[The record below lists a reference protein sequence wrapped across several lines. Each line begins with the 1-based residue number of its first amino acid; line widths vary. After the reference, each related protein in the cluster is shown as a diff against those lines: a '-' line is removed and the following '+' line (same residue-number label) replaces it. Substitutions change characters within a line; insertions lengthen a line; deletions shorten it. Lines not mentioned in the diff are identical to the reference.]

1 MPGST
6 PQHTGDLKLSEVIAA
21 LSCALDLVE
30 GHPLGHA
37 GRTCLLALRLAAELR
52 LPSTERAVLFHATLL
67 KDAGCLTTTARLNAV
82 FAAEDAALQHTRSLF
97 EWSGTL
103 ASVRR
108 SLRRVAGHGHSL
120 TRGVCRATRNLS
132 GAGVAR
138 NLVRTRCMRGAEI
151 GRMLGLPEMAAG
163 AISSLDEHWNGG
175 GMPAGLRGQEIP
187 FLARVIGLAQ
197 TVESLVN
204 AHGVAA
210 AQRLTQ
216 GRRGSWFDPGL
227 VDALGP
233 LWKERSFWQELG
245 ACDVQ
250 ARLAAVEPDAPS
262 LTADEPH
269 FDFIA
274 EAFATAIDAKSPYTY
289 RHSEAVA
296 ALAVGIGE
304 RLEFSPIELRDLRR
318 AALLHDIGKLR
329 VSNLILEHPGP
340 LTLQEMRLLR
350 RHPAYTYEILSR
362 IARFRDLAEVASSH
376 HERLDGTGY
385 HRGLSGD
392 QLSLPARA
400 LAVAD
405 IAEALS
411 AERPYRGG
419 LPWSEVLRVLDN
431 DAGSKICAECLA
443 ALSALPGETIYPPT
457 HFPPGQPSPR
467 EPAAEFSHC
476 TK

>member
-1 MPGST
+1 MSGST
-6 PQHTGDLKLSEVIAA
+6 LQQAGNLKLSEVIAA
-21 LSCALDLVE
+21 LSYALDLVE
-30 GHPLGHA
+30 GQPMGHA
-37 GRTCLLALRLAAELR
+37 GRTCLIALRLATELT
-52 LPSTERAVLFHATLL
+52 LPRTERSALFHATLL
-67 KDAGCLTTTARLNAV
+67 KDAGCLTTTARLSAV

-97 EWSGTL
+97 EWSRTL

-120 TRGVCRATRNLS
+120 TRGICRATRNLS
-132 GAGVAR
+132 GVGVAR
-138 NLVRTRCMRGAEI
+138 DLVKARCTRGAEI
-151 GRMLGLPEMAAG
+151 AQMLGLPEVTAS
-163 AISSLDEHWNGG
+163 AIQSLDEHWNGG
-175 GMPAGLRGQEIP
+175 GMPAGLRGQDIP
-187 FLARVIGLAQ
+187 FLARLIGLAQ
-197 TVESLVN
+197 TVEGLVGT
-204 AHGVAA
+204 HGVKA
-210 AQRLTQ
+210 AQRLTE
-216 GRRGSWFDPGL
+216 GRRGTWFDPAL
-227 VDALGP
+227 VDALGL
-233 LWKERSFWQELG
+233 LWKEHSFWRELG

-250 ARLAAVEPDAPS
+250 ARLAAVEPAARS
-262 LTADEPH
+262 MIADEPH

-304 RLEFSPIELRDLRR
+304 RLELSPVELRDLRR

-329 VSNLILEHPGP
+329 ISNLILDRPGP
-340 LTLQEMRLLR
+340 LTLEEMRRLR
-350 RHPAYTYEILSR
+350 RHPAYTHEILSK

-385 HRGLSGD
+385 HRGLTGD

-419 LPWSEVLRVLDN
+419 LPWSEVLGVLGR

-443 ALSALPGETIYPPT
+443 ALSTLPPETTYPPSARR
-457 HFPPGQPSPR
+457 FAR
-467 EPAAEFSHC
+467 
-476 TK
+476 